1 MVKVCRSTSR
11 KDSEM
16 GFARFVPPE
25 FDLERAALW
34 IRKLCRPEFGIGN
47 ITRFTYVCQRHFH
60 PDTYDYDYRSN
71 LELTPF
77 EEGTV
82 LTRLTC
88 KSWQPQSS
96 SPSDI
101 QPVWKTY
108 QKKSP
113 KSSKVKYFP
122 MYHDVQVNTV
132 KIDLERKL
140 TFFLNVEKEI
150 SHA

>member
-1 MVKVCRSTSR
+1 MA
-11 KDSEM
+11 EM

-34 IRKLCRPEFGIGN
+34 VRKLCRPEFGIRN
-47 ITRFTYVCQRHFH
+47 ITRFTYV
-60 PDTYDYDYRSN
+60 
-71 LELTPF
+71 
-77 EEGTV
+77 
-82 LTRLTC
+82 
-88 KSWQPQSS
+88 
-96 SPSDI
+96 
-101 QPVWKTY
+101 
-108 QKKSP
+108 
-113 KSSKVKYFP
+113 KVKYFP